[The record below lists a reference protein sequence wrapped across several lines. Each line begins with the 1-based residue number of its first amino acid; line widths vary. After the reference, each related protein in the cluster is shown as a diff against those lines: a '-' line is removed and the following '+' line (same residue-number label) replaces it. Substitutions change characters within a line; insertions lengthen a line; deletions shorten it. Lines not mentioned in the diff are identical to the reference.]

1 MPKKIYNRTNFHRH
15 TFCVFQEVSA
25 DEIQQLVMHYKSKSG
40 SEYYFTEAGVYRKSN
55 HWGRAANCKW
65 RLTPL
70 TSSSVNR
77 TKIGYANWT
86 SFFPDNDFE
95 KLYFIQYDAA
105 SKTANYFHKDQGIL
119 QEQPILRTAAETTKT
134 IKLIRGLVNDFAW
147 MDYMPHQHKDQLLRF
162 VCDQLCN
169 TTKSIFQI
177 KAEAMQHNL

>member
-1 MPKKIYNRTNFHRH
+1 MAYNRYNFHKH
-15 TFCVFQEVSA
+15 TFCLFQQVDNSVLS
-25 DEIQQLVMHYKSKSG
+25 DLKLGYKSNSG
-40 SEYYFTEAGVYRKSN
+40 SEYYFTEVGVYRKSN

-65 RLTPL
+65 RLYALAT
-70 TSSSVNR
+70 TSDNR
-77 TKIGYANWT
+77 TKIGYADWT

-119 QEQPILRTAAETTKT
+119 LEQPVLRTAAETTKT